1 MAEGHREAAH
11 SVLDG
16 GEHNATLGASG
27 IARLIGSGPLE
38 SGHAVLRLSARI
50 AALMVT
56 SPSFLAFAFVAAN
69 NAVPTPGSLRFI
81 RAKVAMSAQA
91 SGRPAYLFRA

>member
-38 SGHAVLRLSARI
+38 SGHAVLLI
-50 AALMVT
+50 TTLGID
-56 SPSFLAFAFVAAN
+56 LK
-69 NAVPTPGSLRFI
+69 TP
-81 RAKVAMSAQA
+81 
-91 SGRPAYLFRA
+91 SGRLVFGVMS